1 MAKNLLTSFTNKN
14 KLSQQYQKQ
23 ILDTKKQII
32 NSIPCTR
39 QLNSQI
45 QNHYLYNILTKK
57 FLLCYWDTFDMC
69 LYLTKCALIAQ
80 LSPKPCIRNRF
91 NADET
96 KDFIIWGFMSVIT
109 FHFLLFL
116 ANFPPFSFLFEHFFD
131 LPEYFLFV
139 VFFCF
144 AFPLPQLHGVF
155 FSDVIENSWFSFFS
169 WLFLDGLEVVLWLK
183 GDIFRRNLIIWWILL
198 MVVQTLPHWP

>member
-57 FLLCYWDTFDMC
+57 FLLCY
-69 LYLTKCALIAQ
+69 
-80 LSPKPCIRNRF
+80 
-91 NADET
+91 
-96 KDFIIWGFMSVIT
+96 
-109 FHFLLFL
+109 
-116 ANFPPFSFLFEHFFD
+116 
-131 LPEYFLFV
+131 
-139 VFFCF
+139 
-144 AFPLPQLHGVF
+144 
-155 FSDVIENSWFSFFS
+155 
-169 WLFLDGLEVVLWLK
+169 
-183 GDIFRRNLIIWWILL
+183 
-198 MVVQTLPHWP
+198 